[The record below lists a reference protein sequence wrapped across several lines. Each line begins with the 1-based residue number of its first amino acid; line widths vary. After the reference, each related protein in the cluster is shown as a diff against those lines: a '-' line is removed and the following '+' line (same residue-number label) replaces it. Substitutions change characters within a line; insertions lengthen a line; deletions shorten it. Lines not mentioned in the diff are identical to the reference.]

1 MVLVRVVLRMT
12 AVVVVVGEA
21 RPVMLSK
28 LTLVKIIMKKVRSV
42 RLRVVL
48 RVTVVAVAVV
58 IVEEVCSISLYVSLT
73 LVTIIM
79 KKSCSLRLGSW

>member
-1 MVLVRVVLRMT
+1 MVLARVVLRMT

-48 RVTVVAVAVV
+48 RVTAVAVTVV
-58 IVEEVCSISLYVSLT
+58 IAEEVCSISLYVSLT

-79 KKSCSLRLGSW
+79 KKSCSLHSGSW